1 MTTNCLYRT
10 LIVFFWLCT
19 LVIAGFA
26 VGAWIAW
33 SAPLADKL
41 PLAIVAIVGIYAAT
55 KGMEGV
61 K

>member
-1 MTTNCLYRT
+1 MKTCMYR
-10 LIVFFWLCT
+10 LIVAIFWLCT

-33 SAPLADKL
+33 SVPLEDKL
-41 PLAIVAIVGIYAAT
+41 PLAVIAIVGIYAAAA
-55 KGMEGV
+55 GLRGV